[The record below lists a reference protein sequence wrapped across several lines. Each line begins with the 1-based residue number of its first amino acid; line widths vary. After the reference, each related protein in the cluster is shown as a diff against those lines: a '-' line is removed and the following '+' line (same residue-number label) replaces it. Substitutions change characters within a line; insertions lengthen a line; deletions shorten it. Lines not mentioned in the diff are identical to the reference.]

1 MERSLSVEEQLA
13 QVQRQL
19 LALSQLP
26 STIQVTLD
34 AVTQQLA
41 QIVSASQST
50 VEEVTYEAVVAEEQE
65 EQEVTYVTTEGTAQ
79 KEWLNRFFVETLV
92 FYRQVA

>member
-1 MERSLSVEEQLA
+1 MSKERSLSVEEQLA
-13 QVQRQL
+13 QVQQQL

-41 QIVSASQST
+41 QIVSSSQST
-50 VEEVTYEAVVAEEQE
+50 VEEVTYEAVVAQEQE
-65 EQEVTYVTTEGTAQ
+65 EHEVIYLTAEGTALIYKQ
-79 KEWLNRFFVETLV
+79 KKSNH
-92 FYRQVA
+92 